1 MNRRAGAVD
10 RHALL
15 SSGAY
20 PSSSRAAG
28 LGAYRTASPFEQPYG
43 APPQP
48 TSSHQHPFQAP
59 AGSTPNYETSDPY
72 AEYGNHVGAPKKE
85 PPNTT
90 GANGGLL
97 GRMAAYASQRTAE
110 DLEEQNDQRLEGLSA
125 RVKMLKDIT
134 TGIGNEV
141 REGTKDMGAL
151 GEAFSNTSAFLGG
164 TMSRMN
170 RMAQRQSGWFCN
182 MMLFLLFCTWIFVF
196 LWWWRR

>member
-20 PSSSRAAG
+20 PSSSRSVAPGTGGSVGYRAA
-28 LGAYRTASPFEQPYG
+28 APFEQPYG
-43 APPQP
+43 HYP
-48 TSSHQHPFQAP
+48 
-59 AGSTPNYETSDPY
+59 TSDPY

-85 PPNTT
+85 TPNTT

-151 GEAFSNTSAFLGG
+151 SEAFSSTSAFLGG

-170 RMAQRQSGWFCN
+170 RMARRQTGWFCN
-182 MMLFLLFCTWIFVF
+182 MMLFLLFVTWIFVF